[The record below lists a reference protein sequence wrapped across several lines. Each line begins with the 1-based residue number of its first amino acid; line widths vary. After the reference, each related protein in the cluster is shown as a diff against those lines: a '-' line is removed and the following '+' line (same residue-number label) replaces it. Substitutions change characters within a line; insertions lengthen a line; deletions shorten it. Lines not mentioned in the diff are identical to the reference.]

1 MVDSLF
7 VLLGLSDSRLLLA
20 ALVAHVIFHNKQRHC
35 NVIFTKRITC
45 TPVMPRLH
53 FTGRFLQTHGN
64 AQSLIHFHHIQARLF
79 MNDKLT
85 PEQLAKI
92 TPIPYSDEQEDNDY
106 AQLSHEQLEQIN
118 RENSGNIV
126 ESLVSDVVTPDKDKP
141 QIPPLPQDD

>member
-1 MVDSLF
+1 
-7 VLLGLSDSRLLLA
+7 
-20 ALVAHVIFHNKQRHC
+20 
-35 NVIFTKRITC
+35 
-45 TPVMPRLH
+45 
-53 FTGRFLQTHGN
+53 
-64 AQSLIHFHHIQARLF
+64 

-92 TPIPYSDEQEDNDY
+92 TPILYSDEQEDNDY

-126 ESLVSDVVTPDKDKP
+126 ESLVTDVVTPDKDKP

>member
-1 MVDSLF
+1 
-7 VLLGLSDSRLLLA
+7 
-20 ALVAHVIFHNKQRHC
+20 
-35 NVIFTKRITC
+35 
-45 TPVMPRLH
+45 
-53 FTGRFLQTHGN
+53 
-64 AQSLIHFHHIQARLF
+64 

-126 ESLVSDVVTPDKDKP
+126 ESLVTDVVTPDKDKP
-141 QIPPLPQDD
+141 QISPLPQDD

>member
-1 MVDSLF
+1 
-7 VLLGLSDSRLLLA
+7 
-20 ALVAHVIFHNKQRHC
+20 
-35 NVIFTKRITC
+35 
-45 TPVMPRLH
+45 
-53 FTGRFLQTHGN
+53 
-64 AQSLIHFHHIQARLF
+64 
-79 MNDKLT
+79 MNDRLT

-126 ESLVSDVVTPDKDKP
+126 ESLVTDVVTPDKDKP

>member
-1 MVDSLF
+1 
-7 VLLGLSDSRLLLA
+7 
-20 ALVAHVIFHNKQRHC
+20 
-35 NVIFTKRITC
+35 
-45 TPVMPRLH
+45 
-53 FTGRFLQTHGN
+53 
-64 AQSLIHFHHIQARLF
+64 